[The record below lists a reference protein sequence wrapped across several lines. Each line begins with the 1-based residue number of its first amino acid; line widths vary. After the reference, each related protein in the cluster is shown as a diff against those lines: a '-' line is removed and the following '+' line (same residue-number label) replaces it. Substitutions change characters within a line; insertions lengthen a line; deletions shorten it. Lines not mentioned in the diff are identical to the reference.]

1 MPHLGIL
8 GLRIESPK
16 TQTKYH
22 ATCRSATSNDENVS
36 RLAVN
41 GLGLGLF
48 FLSPMSIE
56 HRVVCGSLR
65 NT

>member
-48 FLSPMSIE
+48 FLSPMSTE
-56 HRVVCGSLR
+56 
-65 NT
+65 